1 MTKVTEAAKFGPT
14 LETSELGFYYQKE
27 AWVFRNISLAV
38 KTSSIFAILGPNG
51 CGKTTLLKAFLGLLK
66 PQTGRLAKTGDLAL
80 VPQLFQVSFAFTAL
94 EMVLMGRAKK
104 ISLFGRPSR
113 QDVDLA
119 RAALDRFKMAN
130 LANRC
135 FQELSGGQRQLV
147 MLARALVA
155 EADILVLDEPTSAL
169 DLKNQTMILQC
180 LERLSRENGLTI
192 IFTSH
197 LPQHALAVADDVLLM
212 LDQEYCLGSAQE
224 VMTEENL
231 LNLYGIPIKR
241 VVFDHNSRAITSL
254 VPVYAVLEK
263 E

>member
-1 MTKVTEAAKFGPT
+1 MIEAAKSGPA
-14 LETSELGFYYQKE
+14 LETRKLGFYYQKE
-27 AWVFRNISLAV
+27 AWVFRDISLTV
-38 KTSSIFAILGPNG
+38 ETSRIFAILGPNG

-66 PQTGRLAKTGDLAL
+66 PQIGHLAKTGDLAL

-104 ISLFGRPSR
+104 IGLFARPSR

-119 RAALDRFKMAN
+119 RAALARFKMDN
-130 LANRC
+130 LAHRC

-180 LERLSRENGLTI
+180 MECLSQENGLTI

-212 LDQEYCLGSAQE
+212 LDQEHCSGPAKE
-224 VMTEENL
+224 VLTEENL
-231 LNLYGIPIKR
+231 LNLYGIPMKR
-241 VVFDHNSRAITSL
+241 VVFDYHSRAITSL
-254 VPVYAVLEK
+254 VPVYELNHGF
-263 E
+263 